1 MTFINRS
8 TLALALMF
16 SIALAGLTAVRI
28 ARMEREY
35 QPALR
40 DTRQLAATLEAT
52 RVLLRDSRLGSADSR
67 LARADSL
74 AKRFHDIAAEPRRGT
89 EQRAQML
96 GYAASFT
103 DYYVAARRAAERV
116 SMSLDADGS
125 SAEDAVLGYGILRT
139 SFVTG
144 IESQEA
150 AIESS
155 RPATAPVELA
165 AWLALALLFGAA
177 LLRQPRRRNAAPAVT
192 VPADDYYVP
201 IPVGD
206 GTSTVNLHD
215 AVQRVARQ
223 RLAASVAAARV
234 AKRNNDRQIELAHRW
249 NAPMLSI
256 APVEQPMAEMD
267 VYVDEPSD
275 VVPTYGRLMLMSV

>member
-1 MTFINRS
+1 MNVMVGF
-8 TLALALMF
+8 LA
-16 SIALAGLTAVRI
+16 
-28 ARMEREY
+28 
-35 QPALR
+35 
-40 DTRQLAATLEAT
+40 
-52 RVLLRDSRLGSADSR
+52 
-67 LARADSL
+67 
-74 AKRFHDIAAEPRRGT
+74 
-89 EQRAQML
+89 
-96 GYAASFT
+96 
-103 DYYVAARRAAERV
+103 
-116 SMSLDADGS
+116 
-125 SAEDAVLGYGILRT
+125 
-139 SFVTG
+139 
-144 IESQEA
+144 
-150 AIESS
+150 
-155 RPATAPVELA
+155 
-165 AWLALALLFGAA
+165 
-177 LLRQPRRRNAAPAVT
+177 